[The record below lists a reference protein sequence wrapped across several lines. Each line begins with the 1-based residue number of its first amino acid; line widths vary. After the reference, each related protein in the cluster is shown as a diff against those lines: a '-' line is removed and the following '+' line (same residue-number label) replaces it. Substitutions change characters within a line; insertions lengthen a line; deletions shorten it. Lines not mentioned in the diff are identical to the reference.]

1 MAVLVTGGA
10 GYIGSHMAL
19 GLTDAGLETVVIDNL
34 STGSAWCV
42 PSQATLVCGDIGD
55 DGLVLK
61 VMREHKVDTVIH
73 FAGSVVVP
81 DSISDPLGYYHN
93 NTVKS
98 RTLLE
103 CAVKAKVPHFI
114 FSSTAAVYGN
124 PDRLPIEETAALRP
138 ISPYGASKLMT
149 ELMLR
154 DCQAAYGLNYAAL
167 RYFNVAGADPKGR
180 SGQSSPRDTHLIKV
194 ASQVAFGQR
203 RELEIFGADYDTPD
217 GTCLR
222 DYIHVTDLISAH
234 LKALNYLR
242 GGGQPGVFNC
252 GYGRGYSV
260 LDVIR
265 AVERAAGSKLA
276 VKHAPRRAG
285 DPAALVASSE
295 KARIVLGWSPEHD
308 DLDLI
313 ISSALAWERHLQRRN
328 AA

>member
-10 GYIGSHMAL
+10 GYIGSHMVL
-19 GLTDAGLETVVIDNL
+19 GLADAGLETVVIDDL
-34 STGSAWCV
+34 SNGFAWCV
-42 PSQATLVCGDIGD
+42 PPEATLVCGDIGD

-61 VMREHKVDTVIH
+61 VMGEHRVDAVIH
-73 FAGSVVVP
+73 FAGSVAVP

-103 CAVKAKVPHFI
+103 CAVKAQVPHFI

-124 PDRLPIEETAALRP
+124 PDRLLIEETAALRP

-149 ELMLR
+149 ELMLG
-154 DCQAAYGLNYAAL
+154 DCHAAYGLNYAAL

-180 SGQSSPRDTHLIKV
+180 SGQSSPRASHLIKV
-194 ASQVAFGQR
+194 ASQVALGQR
-203 RELEIFGADYDTPD
+203 PELEIFGSDYDTPD
-217 GTCLR
+217 GTCVR
-222 DYIHVTDLISAH
+222 DFIHVTDLIAAH
-234 LKALNYLR
+234 LNTLNYLR
-242 GGGQPGVFNC
+242 AGGQSGVFNC

-260 LDVIR
+260 LDVIS
-265 AVERAAGSKLA
+265 AVERAGGSKLA
-276 VKHAPRRAG
+276 VRHGPRRAG

-295 KARIVLGWSPEHD
+295 KARKALGWIPQYD

-313 ISSALAWERHLQRRN
+313 VSSALAWERHLQRRN
-328 AA
+328 AV